1 MQEYLIL
8 ITHCINQSR
17 PTEYR
22 KAFADITEATAFA
35 ITTWSKAHKLAI
47 SAVPSTG
54 CKRGAQ

>member
-8 ITHCINQSR
+8 ITHSVNQAR

-22 KAFADITEATAFA
+22 KAFEDIAEATAFA
-35 ITTWSKAHKLAI
+35 VTTWSKAHKLAI

-54 CKRGAQ
+54 SKQEAQ